1 MLDSG
6 VIPVVAAPRSRN
18 SGLKRVASGSG
29 LGVCKQGGLSR
40 LSILGPRGGLMG
52 YGFWW
57 RLLSLRFLAESSR
70 ELRETLGPGQGTG
83 T

>member
-52 YGFWW
+52 YGF
-57 RLLSLRFLAESSR
+57 
-70 ELRETLGPGQGTG
+70 
-83 T
+83 

>member
-52 YGFWW
+52 YGFWS
-57 RLLSLRFLAESSR
+57 RLDLCCASLLNRLASYGR
-70 ELRETLGPGQGTG
+70 R
-83 T
+83 